1 MGEGLRETAELKFD
15 YVVDGLEINL
25 EWLPPQNQFHHIK
38 LTDSIIFIRSADA
51 ILSHGPDLSWIYLQY
66 TDDVGHLFGD
76 GPEPDQAV
84 CDMDFYLG
92 QPRVAVE
99 TR

>member
-1 MGEGLRETAELKFD
+1 MAAS
-15 YVVDGLEINL
+15 LESVSSYKADR
-25 EWLPPQNQFHHIK
+25 QHY
-38 LTDSIIFIRSADA
+38 IIFIKSADA

-76 GPEPDQAV
+76 GPELDQAV
-84 CDMDFYLG
+84 CDMDFCLG
-92 QPRVAVE
+92 QLRVAVE